1 MTTRNDDACAAGTA
15 IVYAPQK
22 MSLTALPDDCLLAC
36 LARVPYADLRNGLP
50 CTCKSL
56 RDAVA
61 SPAFRKTREAAGYV
75 EWAVFARDARNTET
89 APYLIQASGAYH
101 AAPGPTLARVSS
113 NYGHWNLARLS
124 SGRGDEIVLLQTDPT
139 MRADAYNP
147 LQNSWRELAPPFRS
161 SEWFGEGIG
170 KWSNCGT
177 NCATLGSTIMVIG
190 GDVEPSMAIDVYDAS
205 QDTWSRRP
213 DFPLR
218 EPGEYFSKAVEVDG
232 KLWLYALEMGGS
244 GPADEEVNIQ
254 ETFVYDP
261 ATQTWTAGP
270 RLPHELWLGPG
281 GGAHWHCMAFE
292 LRKRFCVMACF
303 QLAPEHARYLAF
315 IWDPIRGAW
324 DEAPFPVPPVIALR
338 GDSIDNNLI
347 VHGVVDPTGPGGNS
361 PRLFV
366 LRPDSSDWDE
376 WRIPDEL
383 DRATQIAAV
392 RVG

>member
-1 MTTRNDDACAAGTA
+1 
-15 IVYAPQK
+15 
-22 MSLTALPDDCLLAC
+22 
-36 LARVPYADLRNGLP
+36 
-50 CTCKSL
+50 
-56 RDAVA
+56 
-61 SPAFRKTREAAGYV
+61 
-75 EWAVFARDARNTET
+75 
-89 APYLIQASGAYH
+89 
-101 AAPGPTLARVSS
+101 
-113 NYGHWNLARLS
+113 
-124 SGRGDEIVLLQTDPT
+124 
-139 MRADAYNP
+139 
-147 LQNSWRELAPPFRS
+147 
-161 SEWFGEGIG
+161 
-170 KWSNCGT
+170 
-177 NCATLGSTIMVIG
+177 MVIG

-244 GPADEEVNIQ
+244 GPAYEEVNIQ

-303 QLAPEHARYLAF
+303 QLAPEDARYLAF

-392 RVG
+392 RLG